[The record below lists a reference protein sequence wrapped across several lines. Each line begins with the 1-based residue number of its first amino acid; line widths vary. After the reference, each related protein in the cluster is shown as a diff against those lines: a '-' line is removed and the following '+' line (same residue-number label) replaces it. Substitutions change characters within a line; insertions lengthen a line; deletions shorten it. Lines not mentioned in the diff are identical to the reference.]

1 MPRPKKY
8 VDAEPHCFHVDRE
21 VYAGLKKVLAER
33 FGRSVSEEVNDLLR
47 KRLAEF
53 EGTQPPAYET
63 VEYEALKR
71 EYAKLFDEVE
81 RLKAVLKKAGC
92 YDELISLVRELGL
105 DFGDLHNMWDIVP
118 KLMQSWEDRG
128 QTHLFINLLEKTKRK
143 RELERELTETRMA
156 MSQKPTR
163 TAVPHLRI

>member
-8 VDAEPHCFHVDRE
+8 SNGEAHCFHVDGE
-21 VYAGLKKVLAER
+21 VYARLKQVLAER
-33 FGRSVSEEVNDLLR
+33 FGKSVSEEVNDFLR
-47 KRLAEF
+47 KRLVEL

-92 YDELISLVRELGL
+92 YDELINLVRELGL

-118 KLMQSWEDRG
+118 KLMQSWKDRG
-128 QTHLFINLLEKTKRK
+128 QTHMFINLLETAKKK
-143 RELERELTETRMA
+143 RELERKLTQARMA
-156 MSQKPTR
+156 ISQKTQTNNSSPTS
-163 TAVPHLRI
+163 

>member
-8 VDAEPHCFHVDRE
+8 GDAEPHCFHVDRE
-21 VYAGLKKVLAER
+21 VYARLKQVLVER
-33 FGRSVSEEVNDLLR
+33 FGKSVSEEVNDLLR
-47 KRLAEF
+47 KRLAEL

-81 RLKAVLKKAGC
+81 RLKAVLKKVGC

-105 DFGDLHNMWDIVP
+105 HFGDLHNMWNIVP
-118 KLMQSWEDRG
+118 KLMQGWEDRG
-128 QTHLFINLLEKTKRK
+128 QTHMFINLLEKVKKK
-143 RELERELTETRMA
+143 RELERKLTQARMA
-156 MSQKPTR
+156 MSQKTQTNNSSP
-163 TAVPHLRI
+163 AS